1 MILLGQETTLDLA
14 VRIETADVPV
24 SKEGVIKMYATK
36 HVESQIDAMDQASP
50 SLTPMD
56 ASRIKHE
63 AEQAAAARGG
73 AISLRGREIQPRA
86 SAEGP
91 QGSPVMEGLLKQ
103 ISEEVTHRSQVFKYL
118 EQGLT
123 KPQIIKLVWGVEEGP
138 LYEEA
143 CVLYDEIVGSRL
155 KKA

>member
-1 MILLGQETTLDLA
+1 MDE
-14 VRIETADVPV
+14 
-24 SKEGVIKMYATK
+24 TK
-36 HVESQIDAMDQASP
+36 HVESQMDAVGADSP
-50 SLTPMD
+50 SLTPID

-63 AEQAAAARGG
+63 AVHAAAARGG
-73 AISLRGREIQPRA
+73 VISLRGREIQPKV
-86 SAEGP
+86 SAEEP
-91 QGSPVMEGLLKQ
+91 QTSPVMEGLLRQ

-123 KPQIIKLVWGVEEGP
+123 KPQIINMVWGVEEGS

-143 CVLYDEIVGSRL
+143 CVHYDEIVGSWM